1 MNIPDD
7 LAAFKRIQ
15 MARKQA
21 EDYESKRRSILA
33 SAAAVISDV
42 GMENASMS
50 QIAERGS
57 VSKALL
63 YHYYS
68 SKSALIFDIV
78 HSHLIELEEALETVD
93 KPEND
98 PEKRLSLLV
107 SQVLK
112 IYQYSNEQHKV
123 QLNCIG
129 TLTTEQIEIV
139 RSIERQI
146 THRFSNILLLIN
158 PNLEDGNSYLMP
170 TTMSLFGMLNWVY
183 LWFRDDGSMS
193 REEYAALVTK
203 LMLGG
208 IKSI

>member
-1 MNIPDD
+1 
-7 LAAFKRIQ
+7 

-78 HSHLIELEEALETVD
+78 HSHLMELKEALETAD
-93 KPEND
+93 NPDDD

-112 IYQYSNEQHKV
+112 IYQNSNEQHKV

-129 TLTTEQIEIV
+129 TLTTEQIETV

-146 THRFSNILLLIN
+146 TRRFSNVLLLIN
-158 PNLEDGNSYLMP
+158 PTLEDGKSYLMP
-170 TTMSLFGMLNWVY
+170 TTMSIFGMLNWVY
-183 LWFRDDGSMS
+183 LWFKDDGSMS

-208 IKSI
+208 MKNI